1 LGWLTGLLWLL
12 GAIFATHDHKYMWDR
27 ILTSLFD
34 FLMNVT
40 KPQLSFLSDTNWR
53 GYDGHI
59 DMADDGVFAMGK
71 LDIS

>member
-1 LGWLTGLLWLL
+1 
-12 GAIFATHDHKYMWDR
+12 MWDR

-59 DMADDGVFAMGK
+59 DMADDGVFEMGK

>member
-1 LGWLTGLLWLL
+1 MCWGMWVSH
-12 GAIFATHDHKYMWDR
+12 ASAEKYVDHKYMWDR
-27 ILTSLFD
+27 ILASLFD
-34 FLMNVT
+34 ILMNVT

-59 DMADDGVFAMGK
+59 DMADDGVFEMGK